1 LQSGADDYLL
11 KPFNMQELVAR
22 LQALVRRANGHSQN
36 SLQFGE
42 LTLNLTARD
51 VIVDGKRVDLTSKEY
66 QNV

>member
-1 LQSGADDYLL
+1 
-11 KPFNMQELVAR
+11 MQELVAR